1 MRDAIRLAIGTL
13 TAVRVAAPQVVDAR
27 AAGRSLLLAP
37 LVGLLLGLVAEAC
50 VLALRVNIPDNDA
63 ALLASAVAL
72 AVLALL
78 TRAIHLDGL
87 ADTADGLGSGR
98 PAASALE
105 IMKRSDIGAFGVI
118 AVALVLLVQVGALDT
133 AVLEGR
139 GTLALVGGAVIARL
153 AMTWA
158 CRRGVPSARDTG
170 LGATVAGSVPIW
182 GAVVMTV
189 LTGMLLALIVWLDD
203 DIRYP
208 FIINAELSL
217 LAAVVV
223 SILFVRHCV
232 RRFGGITG
240 DVLGAAGEVAFA
252 VFATLI
258 CIA

>member
-1 MRDAIRLAIGTL
+1 MRDAVRLAIGTL

-27 AAGRSLLLAP
+27 VAGRALLLAP
-37 LVGLLLGLVAEAC
+37 VVGLLLGMVAEAC
-50 VLALRVNIPDNDA
+50 VLGLRIKIPDNDA
-63 ALLASAVAL
+63 ALLVSAVAL

-78 TRAIHLDGL
+78 TRGIHLDGL

-98 PAASALE
+98 PSPGALE

-118 AVALVLLVQVGALDT
+118 AVVLVLLVQVGALDT

-158 CRRGVPSARDTG
+158 CRRGVPAARDTG
-170 LGATVAGSVPIW
+170 LGATVAGSVPVW

-208 FIINAELSL
+208 FIVNTELSL
-217 LAAVVV
+217 LTALGVAY
-223 SILFVRHCV
+223 LFVRLCV
-232 RRFGGITG
+232 GRFGGVTG

-258 CIA
+258 CIG